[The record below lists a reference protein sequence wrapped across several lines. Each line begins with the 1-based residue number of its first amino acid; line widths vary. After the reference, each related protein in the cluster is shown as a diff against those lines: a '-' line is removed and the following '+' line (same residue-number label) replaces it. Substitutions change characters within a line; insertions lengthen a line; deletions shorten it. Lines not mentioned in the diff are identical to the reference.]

1 MIRMEIT
8 GKTQIMTCAGCTLR
22 FCNQKSLDW
31 THLYEYEH
39 NGSDMHDAG
48 CGVFAL
54 VHAVEWMHGI
64 RLDPDAVADVSV
76 AVGGRGD
83 DGTDRP
89 AMLRGMMACGFAA
102 QNGFRYD
109 GDGLL
114 NDRELLWRHMKA
126 GGAALCN
133 LRVGHIVALVDWR
146 EWDGRR
152 ELLAIDSVAESAHEK
167 VRDSVRGVELGSEI
181 AYPIRSAAGDT
192 VGFGESYALFWVDA
206 ALPKDFNLLHKTEPV
221 HK

>member
-1 MIRMEIT
+1 MEIT
-8 GKTQIMTCAGCTLR
+8 GKTCEMRCMGRSLR

-31 THLYEYEH
+31 THIYEYAG

-64 RLDPDAVADVSV
+64 RLDPEATADISV
-76 AVGGRGD
+76 TVGGRGD

-89 AMLRGMMACGFAA
+89 AMLSGMMEKGYAA
-102 QNGFRYD
+102 QWGFRYD

-114 NDRELLWRHMKA
+114 NDHELLWRHMQA

-133 LRVGHIVALVDWR
+133 LRPGHIVALLAAR
-146 EWDGRR
+146 EREGRR
-152 ELLAIDSVAESAHEK
+152 ELLAMDSVAESAHEK
-167 VRDSVRGVELGSEI
+167 VRDAVRGVVPGSEI
-181 AYPIRSAAGDT
+181 AYPIRNAAGDT
-192 VGFGESYALFWVDA
+192 VGYGESWALFWVDA
-206 ALPKDFNLLHKTEPV
+206 ALPKDFNLLHRIEPI
-221 HK
+221 